1 MNTVS
6 SYEATTQ
13 STQLS
18 CSLRCKW
25 REHLLELW
33 KLEWKKNR
41 QCITCHHGF
50 HVHIAIQLASY
61 HYWDEFH
68 GTSLLMCV
76 CVCVCVCTCARRV
89 MCVHLFVTPG
99 PSSPG
104 SSVQG
109 IFLARILEWVA
120 ISFSKGSSRL
130 RDQTHISCISCIGR
144 QILYHWATGEVLLY
158 WGELKFKNLFIQ
170 NISMYLLCSK
180 HRSTDQRYRDE

>member
-1 MNTVS
+1 MHYLSPWFSCAYCN
-6 SYEATTQ
+6 
-13 STQLS
+13 STS
-18 CSLRCKW
+18 
-25 REHLLELW
+25 
-33 KLEWKKNR
+33 KL
-41 QCITCHHGF
+41 
-50 HVHIAIQLASY
+50 
-61 HYWDEFH
+61 
-68 GTSLLMCV
+68 SLLGWISWNFFTDV
-76 CVCVCVCTCARRV
+76 CVCMCVCTCARRV